1 MADMRAKAQAR
12 VIGIVVVFL
21 LSGCM
26 GAVNT
31 ACEIIVNVDERYGQA
46 DELAIA
52 IVKDIGSGLWQVQ
65 VATTVAAGA
74 FSYCDYKD
82 EVGAAYH
89 LLFTDQGIPD
99 EGDTISGSGDVYSLN
114 GLEDAV
120 EFFVDEEGIIRDAAG
135 NVYALF

>member
-1 MADMRAKAQAR
+1 MRAKAQAR

-31 ACEIIVNVDERYGQA
+31 ACEVIVDVDERYGQA

-65 VATTVAAGA
+65 VATTVASGA

-120 EFFVDEEGIIRDAAG
+120 EFFVDEEGIVRDAAG